1 MAGSDANQVLVGGKL
16 QTNDETNKPLSDL
29 EQTDVSFR
37 ASDSQCFTAQTS
49 EPVSDKP
56 HEEAVSE
63 PQLEAERPRTA
74 VTIYSEQTDFDHTE
88 DGILLADIHQRY
100 DDGGS
105 AAARVLGPLKEPT
118 MLFSRPKVPE
128 ADSFSSI
135 FSFAKASWQQF
146 ELNGASKR
154 PIAQSDNAVTED
166 ATSQAGGATNRSH
179 QIVTVPMEEKIMSKK
194 NFHRCDAIDE
204 TAPARICGIE
214 VADQHPVSSPAALL
228 EQQQKHQIADIIE
241 HMDNPDTLVPSFEQD
256 QEAFNSPYE
265 RIDPIKEA
273 SPRRM
278 QLHPD
283 LQAATFG
290 HKPGDV
296 AHGQR
301 DNLLPAS
308 SPPPPPETPA
318 PALPAERSVRSSHQH
333 GRHTSRMS
341 KPKSKA
347 KHKTSQPD
355 AEEALSDCSVSDT
368 NDYVQILSYKINQH
382 RQSAFAKFEAK
393 IDMLQRELQHMTA
406 TKDAMQQEFDA
417 VQQQN
422 NSLCV
427 EVEQQKNKICAYE
440 SKISRFKTFV
450 DGLGNDVDAL
460 KRDATANRRKH
471 DRVFQ
476 QSKDQMDEQTAL
488 FGQLSACAEKA
499 YELKTEAMKIC
510 QESQTELQIAS
521 LRIETLESQLSERLG
536 LLAEERDRRAQLERQ
551 LTSTG
556 SDEKILHAIK
566 RHNDVVIDKLFEIH
580 ATVEQAGNADTVSEK
595 ICEAMTAIQA
605 LKSASADEIVSI
617 KATVEDLSNSI
628 TLMLDQNDIN
638 HTNNPR
644 DYVALE
650 SRLIDVVD
658 RLRSDL
664 SEREKSIEQMA
675 TDRQNIA
682 TLRDQLQ
689 AKDTSVRDLSFQV
702 TDLRTRE
709 AELVERNASLKAEV
723 DKLHEC
729 SKTADDSR
737 GQIDDLRAELASKTN
752 ALEAVQT
759 ENVSKAEELRTQV
772 TANSTLQEEL
782 QSVQLNLKEVQTQNL
797 AFDAERVQLESKFR
811 GEFKKLQKEL
821 SEHAETTYR
830 KEKMKVDNL
839 VQKLA
844 QENSALEKEVHM
856 LRRELE
862 AVTTDR
868 EKINKEQ
875 SNSEAESNGGSNE
888 LQRQLEISKE
898 ETAALEKALQHAL
911 QRADSI
917 EQQNKHQSSQLA
929 AEKAKHEESVGEN
942 IAIAAQVEDLQRAVK
957 MANSANAAA
966 KSKFDQYRGESN
978 LTLQD
983 LQAQLDEAKNK
994 LKKNEQGFEQ
1004 YVMMRDAAAADAAAK
1019 SARQL
1024 SALQDNLVE
1033 EQRRFHE
1040 QEAKHNEFLTEFE
1053 KYTKKTEDS
1062 HDRAMN
1068 EANCNVRDTKTQLDK
1083 ALMENAGLKAE
1094 VQRLSALNILH
1105 DAAHLHHPELSQTF
1119 TLESSISPVHAS
1131 KPSITPTTSN
1141 KENEPPKMK
1150 RKGDRLTSAFA
1161 ENEPIPVPQILRPD
1175 SNQSNKSLRDLMV
1188 GDSQFS
1194 AFMLSPGPPQPPQTD
1209 SQGSHSN
1216 VDRSVHAN
1224 ASLEN
1229 EEMLDTGLIA
1239 SKRIPRTIEETPF
1252 DDKLPSFAAFNK
1264 SIMSSQVDKSE
1275 IPSSVLSV
1283 RSLQGFSGKYC
1294 DNIGSAT
1301 DGTLNH
1307 QRSINIVPGSQHFG
1321 DSDVTQGFLDTQQAD
1336 RAPQDSLVP
1345 SQVEAD
1351 KYTYRK
1357 SFPNPNSASKRVH
1370 HDLDDRQSLK
1380 SHQSSRGSVH
1390 TPRARGES
1398 QQGGGTSRHSSS
1410 PDFIYA
1416 TGTRKN
1422 NTYQT
1427 PAGSGGGTH
1436 RVAWT
1441 SSTSIADPRLSRR
1454 EPPSLK
1460 RKAEDHVIEG
1470 YEHVRSKQA
1479 GIAPQS
1485 GPTGTSR
1492 YALRGSDRHSIK
1504 DLPSSSNLSSR
1515 KERETSRMRTSGNL
1529 ASRSLRS
1536 SRKLSKRE
1544 SLVG

>member
-1 MAGSDANQVLVGGKL
+1 MAGSEANQVLLGGKL
-16 QTNDETNKPLSDL
+16 QTNDGTNKPPSDL

-37 ASDSQCFTAQTS
+37 ASESQCFTAQTS
-49 EPVSDKP
+49 QPVSDKP

-74 VTIYSEQTDFDHTE
+74 ATIYSEQTDFDHTE

-100 DDGGS
+100 EDGGS
-105 AAARVLGPLKEPT
+105 TAAPVLSPLKKPT

-128 ADSFSSI
+128 AESFSSI

-146 ELNGASKR
+146 EPNGASKR
-154 PIAQSDNAVTED
+154 PIAQSHNAVTED
-166 ATSQAGGATNRSH
+166 ATSQAGGATIRSP
-179 QIVTVPMEEKIMSKK
+179 QVVTVPMKEKNMSKK
-194 NFHRCDAIDE
+194 KSPQCDAIDE
-204 TAPARICGIE
+204 TAPARACGIE
-214 VADQHPVSSPAALL
+214 VAEQHPVSSPAAFV
-228 EQQQKHQIADIIE
+228 EQQQKHQIADMIE
-241 HMDNPDTLVPSFEQD
+241 HTDNPDTLVSSFEQD
-256 QEAFNSPYE
+256 QEAVNSPYE
-265 RIDPIKEA
+265 RIDSIQEA

-278 QLHPD
+278 QLRPD

-290 HKPGDV
+290 HKLGDV
-296 AHGQR
+296 AHDKR
-301 DNLLPAS
+301 DNSLPAS
-308 SPPPPPETPA
+308 SPPLPPQTPA

-341 KPKSKA
+341 NPKSKA
-347 KHKTSQPD
+347 KHKTFQPSP
-355 AEEALSDCSVSDT
+355 EEALSDCSVSDT

-406 TKDAMQQEFDA
+406 TKDAMQHEFDA

-422 NSLCV
+422 NSLYV
-427 EVEQQKNKICAYE
+427 EVEQQKSKISAYE

-460 KRDATANRRKH
+460 KRDATTNRRKN

-476 QSKDQMDEQTAL
+476 QTKDQMDEQTAL

-521 LRIETLESQLSERLG
+521 LRIESLESQLSERLG

-551 LTSTG
+551 LTNTG

-566 RHNDVVIDKLFEIH
+566 RHNDLVIDKLFEIH

-628 TLMLDQNDIN
+628 TLMLDQNDTN
-638 HTNNPR
+638 HTNNAR

-650 SRLIDVVD
+650 SRLIDVVN

-709 AELVERNASLKAEV
+709 AELTERNTSLKAEV
-723 DKLHEC
+723 DKLREC
-729 SKTADDSR
+729 SKTADNSR
-737 GQIDDLRAELASKTN
+737 SQIDDLRAELASKTN
-752 ALEAVQT
+752 AFETVKT
-759 ENVSKAEELRTQV
+759 ENISKAEELRTQV
-772 TANSTLQEEL
+772 TANSTLQEQL
-782 QSVQLNLKEVQTQNL
+782 QSVQLHLKEVQTQNL

-811 GEFKKLQKEL
+811 GEFEKLQKEL

-844 QENSALEKEVHM
+844 QENSVLEKEVQM

-862 AVTTDR
+862 AVMTDR
-868 EKINKEQ
+868 EKTNKEQ
-875 SNSEAESNGGSNE
+875 SNSEAESNGESNE

-898 ETAALEKALQHAL
+898 ETAALEKAMQHAL

-929 AEKAKHEESVGEN
+929 AEKAKHEESVRESR
-942 IAIAAQVEDLQRAVK
+942 AIAAQVEDLQRAVK
-957 MANSANAAA
+957 MANSENAAA
-966 KSKFDQYRGESN
+966 KSKLDQYRGESSLN
-978 LTLQD
+978 LQD
-983 LQAQLDEAKNK
+983 LQGQLDEAKNK
-994 LKKNEQGFEQ
+994 LKKSEQGFEQ

-1040 QEAKHNEFLTEFE
+1040 QEARHNEFLTEFE
-1053 KYTKKTEDS
+1053 KYTKKTEES

-1068 EANCNVRDTKTQLDK
+1068 EVNCNVRDTKTQLDK
-1083 ALMENAGLKAE
+1083 ALMENTGLKAE

-1105 DAAHLHHPELSQTF
+1105 DAAHLHHLEPGQTF
-1119 TLESSISPVHAS
+1119 TLE
-1131 KPSITPTTSN
+1131 PSITPTTSN

-1150 RKGDRLTSAFA
+1150 RKGDRLTNAFS

-1175 SNQSNKSLRDLMV
+1175 SNQSNKSLGDLMV

-1209 SQGSHSN
+1209 SQGCHSN
-1216 VDRSVHAN
+1216 VDRSVHAD

-1239 SKRIPRTIEETPF
+1239 SKQNPRTIEETPF

-1264 SIMSSQVDKSE
+1264 SIMSSQVDTSE

-1301 DGTLNH
+1301 DVTRNH
-1307 QRSINIVPGSQHFG
+1307 QRSIHIVPGSQHFG

-1398 QQGGGTSRHSSS
+1398 QQGGGTSCHSSS

-1436 RVAWT
+1436 RVPWT

-1470 YEHVRSKQA
+1470 CEHVRSKQA
-1479 GIAPQS
+1479 GTAPQS

-1515 KERETSRMRTSGNL
+1515 KERETSRMRASGNL